1 MIRPERFVPLA
12 EETGLIVPIGDWVLR
27 TACAQCRAWQDAGY
41 GPFGIAVNLS
51 ARQFADPGLKQG
63 IAAVLAETGLAP
75 GSLEIELTET
85 LVMSNVE
92 CAIRTMREL
101 KLMGVKLSMDDFGT
115 GYSSLSYLQRF
126 PVDVLK
132 IDRSFVVDVTTSPD
146 SAALVDAIISLAHGL
161 RMEVVAEGVETADQ
175 LNYLRNRGCD
185 VVQGYVYSRAVP
197 RKDFERILREGRR
210 VAPVEVV
217 A

>member
-1 MIRPERFVPLA
+1 
-12 EETGLIVPIGDWVLR
+12 
-27 TACAQCRAWQDAGY
+27 
-41 GPFGIAVNLS
+41 
-51 ARQFADPGLKQG
+51 
-63 IAAVLAETGLAP
+63 
-75 GSLEIELTET
+75 
-85 LVMSNVE
+85 
-92 CAIRTMREL
+92 
-101 KLMGVKLSMDDFGT
+101 MDDFGT

-161 RMEVVAEGVETADQ
+161 RMNVVAEGVETAEQ
-175 LNYLRNRGCD
+175 LDFLRNRGCD

-210 VAPVEVV
+210 VEPGQV
-217 A
+217 AA